1 MRPHPC
7 ELRILPFYVYS
18 ILSKKEREESFISIL
33 NLPSFALRHPRN
45 LLCLFFPPKQKLER
59 EKTCV
64 VHVLVLWVEKFGFQ
78 RAFAFHI
85 SLQQTRVFAFLS
97 SSPLVAVLGGRQV
110 GSLEKPICRTLV
122 SPGEEVA
129 LQKHPHRVCSNAF
142 FLESESHRAHS
153 L

>member
-18 ILSKKEREESFISIL
+18 ILSKNERKESFISIL

-78 RAFAFHI
+78 RAFAFRI
-85 SLQQTRVFAFLS
+85 SLQQTRVFAFGFAIF
-97 SSPLVAVLGGRQV
+97 PV
-110 GSLEKPICRTLV
+110 GSRAGRKAGGQFGKTH
-122 SPGEEVA
+122 SPNIGFSWGRSGLAETSS
-129 LQKHPHRVCSNAF
+129 Q
-142 FLESESHRAHS
+142 S
-153 L
+153 LLKCLLS